1 MKFSFYKVLA
11 VQFLIMLTCVSC
23 GGPKLSVADRQMS
36 RGEYFNAA
44 RTYRA
49 VYNSLTKRDDRQL
62 KGEVAFRMAEA
73 HRKLSQWGQAEAA
86 YRNSIRLGYPDST
99 ARINLAEMLVAE
111 GKYSQAAD
119 AYGEYLQI
127 HPDSKIA
134 ITGLNKARWAESA
147 KKQSSRYIVRK
158 DRIFNTQRSEF
169 SPMLQDGTLYF
180 TTTNEKVKGNERSD
194 ITGMKMSDIW
204 MSRKNEQNR
213 WMAPEPIEGDINTD
227 MDEGICSFSPDGS
240 VMYFTRAQKSKEAD
254 TSVGI
259 YTSHR
264 NNARW
269 DEPERFVINGDTI
282 SNFGHPAVSPSGE
295 YLYFTCDLPGMGG
308 YDICRIN
315 LKHPER
321 RPENLGCGVN
331 TEGDEKYPYLLTDSI
346 MYFSS
351 DGHPGFGGLDIFKA
365 VLSPDG
371 EWKVSNMGMPI
382 NSPGDDFGIT
392 FDRTSDIQSGFFS
405 SNRNDRR
412 GYDNIYSFELPD
424 LKVRIDG
431 WVTDHDDEPVKGAVV
446 RIAGE
451 DGTLRRTA
459 SGANGEFTFKLQ
471 PGVKYI
477 MMAGAK
483 GYLNAR
489 KEFTT
494 DTAETDALYEIE
506 FVLASVTKPNILD
519 NIFYDFD
526 KASLRPESKKALDG
540 LVKLLK
546 ENPNITI
553 EMASHTDR
561 TGTEEYNQNL
571 SERRARSVVEYLI
584 AEGIDSRRLQYHG
597 FGKSRPKTVTVRDA
611 AKYPQFREGDILT
624 DSFIEALTSE
634 SDREAADQINR
645 RTEFSVLSVDYNLY

>member
-1 MKFSFYKVLA
+1 
-11 VQFLIMLTCVSC
+11 
-23 GGPKLSVADRQMS
+23 
-36 RGEYFNAA
+36 
-44 RTYRA
+44 
-49 VYNSLTKRDDRQL
+49 
-62 KGEVAFRMAEA
+62 
-73 HRKLSQWGQAEAA
+73 
-86 YRNSIRLGYPDST
+86 
-99 ARINLAEMLVAE
+99 
-111 GKYSQAAD
+111 
-119 AYGEYLQI
+119 
-127 HPDSKIA
+127 
-134 ITGLNKARWAESA
+134 
-147 KKQSSRYIVRK
+147 
-158 DRIFNTQRSEF
+158 
-169 SPMLQDGTLYF
+169 
-180 TTTNEKVKGNERSD
+180 
-194 ITGMKMSDIW
+194 
-204 MSRKNEQNR
+204 
-213 WMAPEPIEGDINTD
+213 
-227 MDEGICSFSPDGS
+227 
-240 VMYFTRAQKSKEAD
+240 
-254 TSVGI
+254 
-259 YTSHR
+259 
-264 NNARW
+264 
-269 DEPERFVINGDTI
+269 
-282 SNFGHPAVSPSGE
+282 
-295 YLYFTCDLPGMGG
+295 
-308 YDICRIN
+308 
-315 LKHPER
+315 
-321 RPENLGCGVN
+321 
-331 TEGDEKYPYLLTDSI
+331 

-526 KASLRPESKKALDG
+526 KASLRPESKS
-540 LVKLLK
+540 
-546 ENPNITI
+546 P
-553 EMASHTDR
+553 
-561 TGTEEYNQNL
+561 
-571 SERRARSVVEYLI
+571 
-584 AEGIDSRRLQYHG
+584 
-597 FGKSRPKTVTVRDA
+597 
-611 AKYPQFREGDILT
+611 
-624 DSFIEALTSE
+624 
-634 SDREAADQINR
+634 
-645 RTEFSVLSVDYNLY
+645 